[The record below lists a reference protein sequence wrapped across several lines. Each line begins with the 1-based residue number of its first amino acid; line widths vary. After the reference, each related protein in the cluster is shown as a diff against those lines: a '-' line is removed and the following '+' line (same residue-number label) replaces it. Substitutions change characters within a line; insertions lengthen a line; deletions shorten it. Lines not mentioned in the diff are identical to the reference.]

1 MALILVTAK
10 REAYPRA
17 EKIALRKS
25 DSFADPTRAKP
36 SRRHTRQEKFGT
48 PVVWHD
54 LRQNRETGP

>member
-25 DSFADPTRAKP
+25 DSFAEPTRAKP
-36 SRRHTRQEKFGT
+36 SRRHTRQ

-54 LRQNRETGP
+54 LRQNRQAGP